1 MTFLQVSNNIERG
14 GTIMKLSTTVFL
26 TFIIFS
32 LMGCTIGL
40 NMSPPA
46 KLDMAG
52 IQQHPSKA
60 GLLLSKELKENVY
73 VKQTSPFDSIS
84 YPLGEQTAQIFQ
96 KNLPLVFSKVVEIQS
111 RNDIQDVD
119 LIVEPS
125 IVNFSSVIPMPAY
138 NPYTAKIVYRVDI
151 YNKKNE
157 KIFTQTVAGDAQSS
171 KGLMSGFSAR
181 NIAADVAQK
190 AMENAIKQ
198 ILEGLS
204 AAEELKKF

>member
-1 MTFLQVSNNIERG
+1 MNISR
-14 GTIMKLSTTVFL
+14 TVLLAFVV
-26 TFIIFS
+26 TS
-32 LMGCTIGL
+32 LLGCATGL

-52 IQQHPSKA
+52 IQQHPFTA

-73 VKQTSPFDSIS
+73 LKQTSPFDKIS
-84 YPLGEQTAQIFQ
+84 YPLGEQTTQMFQ
-96 KNLPLVFSKVVEIQS
+96 KNLPLVFSKVVEIES
-111 RNDIQDVD
+111 RNASQDVD

-151 YNKKNE
+151 YNKKGE
-157 KIFTQTVAGDAQSS
+157 KIFTQTAAGDAQSS
-171 KGLMSGFSAR
+171 KGLMSGFSAQG
-181 NIAADVAQK
+181 IAADVAQK
-190 AMENAIKQ
+190 AMENAMKQ

-204 AAEELKKF
+204 TAEELKKF